1 MEQKTRLVI
10 FSVSQIWADKITTM
24 KVGLQKLEN
33 WSCFSW
39 VCVMSFIVEGEINS
53 GVKVLLF

>member
-10 FSVSQIWADKITTM
+10 FSVSHIWADKITTM

-33 WSCFSW
+33 WSCFRC
-39 VCVMSFIVEGEINS
+39 VCV
-53 GVKVLLF
+53 L